1 LSHGRDEAC
10 FTRMGQLDRKESE
23 QTLTITFAS
32 CNLKCNLNSQG
43 VGFGPSRQRSS
54 PVWCGDINEGSPRFH
69 KFRPFHRLCLTRN
82 LSSRRGSKGS
92 RVPQIF
98 LSKTHMPEHS
108 GDWQFWIDRGGTFT
122 DIVAR
127 RPDGQIV
134 SSKLLSDNPEQYP
147 DATVEGIR
155 RMLGLRPDEPVPA
168 QRVAS
173 VKLGTTVAT
182 NALLE
187 RKGERTVL
195 VITGGLADVLKIG
208 TQQRPRLFDLKIV
221 LPEPLYE
228 RVVEVDGRF
237 SAEGE
242 ELQPLDLIAARAA
255 LEQVRAQGIRAAA
268 VVCLHG
274 YRYPQHEQ
282 ALAELAREL
291 GFSQVS
297 TSHETS
303 QLINLVNRGD
313 TTVVDAYL
321 SPVLRRYAG
330 GLREA
335 LPGIPLFFMQSNGG
349 LVDAARF
356 QGKNAI
362 LSGPAGGVVGT
373 AKAAAQAGIDRVI
386 GFDMGGTSTDVT
398 HFAGELERRFET
410 EVGGVRIC
418 VPMMHI
424 HTVAAGGGSICR
436 FDGARLRVGPESA
449 GANPGPAAYRRDG
462 PLTVTDCNVM
472 LGRLPPDFFP
482 KIFGPNGDLPLDR
495 ERVAQAFRELGEIQ
509 AHSGKSLTVDE
520 LAVGFLRIAVE
531 NMANAIKKISVARGY
546 DVTKYTLVTFGG
558 AGGQH
563 ACAVADALRM
573 ERVLIHPLAGVL
585 SAFGIGQAE
594 LRALRESS
602 VELPLSPEGM
612 NEAELVL
619 ASLEEQARR
628 ELQSQHSEAESL
640 IRKFHVRYQGTNTA
654 LPVEAD
660 SLANLTEAFQAAH
673 RARFGFTMDPEERG
687 LMIAAVSV
695 EAIGRGIHGRTS
707 ARSVEA
713 DELLLAHEDRSNKLV
728 TEQART
734 SGSSSDSAELAEILP
749 VASTNVR
756 FGESW
761 QSTPVFDRERLVAG
775 SKIAGPA
782 LVVERTTIT
791 VIEPG
796 WQGEITRALDLML
809 TRTVPRP
816 LHTAIGTEVDPV
828 LLEVFNNLFMSIAE
842 QMGVVLQNSAYSVN
856 IKERLDF
863 SCALFDDQGRLVA
876 NAPHI
881 PVHLG
886 SMGGA
891 VRSIILNRGDRVR
904 AGDVFA
910 LNDPF
915 AGGTHLPDITVVTP
929 IFLEGG
935 PRNRGALQG
944 ISGGRP
950 AFWVAS
956 RGHHADVGGITPGS
970 MPSNSKSIDE
980 EGIRI
985 TDFLLVQEGRFRE
998 KELIELLSSGPY
1010 PARNIPQNI
1019 GDLHAQIAANEKGG
1033 RELKTLVEQ
1042 FDLDGVRAYM
1052 NHVRSNAAEQVRRVI
1067 DRLKPGGFVQR
1078 MDSGADIQVRID
1090 VDTQTRKG
1098 VVDFTG
1104 TSAQRNDNFN
1114 APSAIVNAV
1123 VLYVFRTLIKEEIPL
1138 NDGCL
1143 EALEIVVPR
1152 GSMLAPEPPAAVVA
1166 GNVETSQ
1173 ALASALYGALGVVAA
1188 GQGTMNNL
1196 TFGNDRYQYY
1206 ETIGGGAGAGP
1217 DFPGASAVHVHMTNT
1232 RLTDPEVLELRYP
1245 VRLETFQIRQH
1256 SGGAGRW
1263 CGGNGI
1269 VRQLRFREPMQVV
1282 ILANHRII
1290 PPFGVDGGDAGKV
1303 GRTSIVRKDGSVEV
1317 LNSCDQRD
1325 VAAGDAILVET
1336 PGGGGWGKVSSDW

>member
-1 LSHGRDEAC
+1 MPADS
-10 FTRMGQLDRKESE
+10 DR
-23 QTLTITFAS
+23 
-32 CNLKCNLNSQG
+32 
-43 VGFGPSRQRSS
+43 
-54 PVWCGDINEGSPRFH
+54 
-69 KFRPFHRLCLTRN
+69 
-82 LSSRRGSKGS
+82 
-92 RVPQIF
+92 
-98 LSKTHMPEHS
+98 
-108 GDWQFWIDRGGTFT
+108 WQFWIDRGGTFT
-122 DIVAR
+122 DIVACA
-127 RPDGQIV
+127 PDGGIF
-134 SSKLLSDNPEQYP
+134 SSKLLSENPEQYP
-147 DATVEGIR
+147 DATVAGIR
-155 RMLGLRPDEPVPA
+155 RVLGLRPGEPIPA
-168 QRVAS
+168 EKISS

-195 VITGGLADVLKIG
+195 VITRGLADVLRIG

-228 RVVEVDGRF
+228 RVVEIEGRF

-242 ELQPLDLIAARAA
+242 ELEPLNLIAVRDT
-255 LEQVRAQGIRAAA
+255 LKQVLADGIRAAA
-268 VVCLHG
+268 IICLRG

-282 ALAELAREL
+282 AVAGLAREL
-291 GFSQVS
+291 GFAQVS
-297 TSHETS
+297 ASHETS

-321 SPVLRRYAG
+321 SPVLRRYVD

-356 QGKNAI
+356 QGKNSI
-362 LSGPAGGVVGT
+362 LSGPAGGIVGA
-373 AKAAAQAGIDRVI
+373 AKVAARAGINRVI

-398 HFAGELERRFET
+398 HFAGEFERRFET
-410 EVGGVRIC
+410 EVAGLRIC

-424 HTVAAGGGSICR
+424 HTVAAGGGSICW
-436 FDGARLRVGPESA
+436 FDGGRLRVGPESA
-449 GANPGPAAYRRDG
+449 GANPGPAAYRRNG

-482 KIFGPNGDLPLDR
+482 KIFGPNGDLPLDG
-495 ERVAQAFRELGEIQ
+495 ERVSEGFRELEAEIE
-509 AHSGKSLTVDE
+509 ARSGNSLSPEE
-520 LAVGFLRIAVE
+520 LASGFLRIAVE

-573 ERVLIHPLAGVL
+573 DRVLIHPLAGVL
-585 SAFGIGQAE
+585 SAYGIGLAE

-602 VELPLSPEGM
+602 VELALSPEGLAD
-612 NEAELVL
+612 AERTL
-619 ASLEEQARR
+619 AALEEDARQ
-628 ELQSQHSEAESL
+628 ELRLQQSETEKV
-640 IRKFHVRYQGTNTA
+640 IRKFHLRYRGTNTA
-654 LPVEAD
+654 LAVEPGRVA
-660 SLANLTEAFQAAH
+660 SITEAFQAAH
-673 RARFGFTMDPEERG
+673 RSRFGFTMDPNERG
-687 LMIAAVSV
+687 LVIAAVSV
-695 EAIGRGIHGRTS
+695 EAIGSGGTFGRTAAS
-707 ARSVEA
+707 SVEP
-713 DELLLAHEDRSNKLV
+713 DELLLVRGEQGDAPGREQDGLATCRARSPAAAG
-728 TEQART
+728 EG
-734 SGSSSDSAELAEILP
+734 GSEAALQETP
-749 VASTNVR
+749 TNVM
-756 FGESW
+756 FSESW
-761 QSTPVFDRERLVAG
+761 QSTPVFNRETLMAG
-775 SKIAGPA
+775 SKIVGPA
-782 LVVERTTIT
+782 LVIEPTTIT

-796 WQGEITRALDLML
+796 WHGEITGELDLML
-809 TRTVPRP
+809 TRIVPRP
-816 LHTAIGTEVDPV
+816 VRIAIGTEADPV

-842 QMGVVLQNSAYSVN
+842 QMGVVLQNAAYSVN

-863 SCALFDDQGRLVA
+863 SCALFDAEGRLVA

-891 VRSIILNRGDRVR
+891 VRSIIDRRGDQVR
-904 AGDVFA
+904 AGNVFA

-929 IFLEGG
+929 VFPEYR
-935 PRNRGALQG
+935 PRKRGALHEV
-944 ISGGRP
+944 SGERP

-970 MPSNSKSIDE
+970 MPPDSKTIDE

-985 TDFLLVQEGRFRE
+985 TDFLLVEKGHFRE
-998 KELIELLSSGPY
+998 RELTELLSHGRY

-1033 RELKTLVEQ
+1033 RELKGLMEQ
-1042 FDLDGVRAYM
+1042 FGLAAVQAYM
-1052 NHVRSNAAEQVRRVI
+1052 NHVRANAAEQVRRVI
-1067 DRLKPGGFVQR
+1067 DRLKPGHFVQR
-1078 MDSGADIQVRID
+1078 MDSGAEIHVRID
-1090 VDTQTRKG
+1090 VDPEERRATI
-1098 VVDFTG
+1098 DFSG
-1104 TSAQRNDNFN
+1104 TSGQRADNFN
-1114 APSAIVNAV
+1114 APTAIVNAV

-1143 EALEIVVPR
+1143 EALKILVPE
-1152 GSMLAPEPPAAVVA
+1152 GSMLAPQPPAAVVA

-1173 ALASALYGALGVVAA
+1173 AVANALYGALGVIAA

-1217 DFPGASAVHVHMTNT
+1217 DFPGASAVHTHMTNT

-1245 VRLETFQIRQH
+1245 VVLETFQIRKK
-1256 SGGAGRW
+1256 SGGDGRW
-1263 CGGNGI
+1263 RGGDGI
-1269 VRQLRFREPMQVV
+1269 VRQLRFREPMKVV
-1282 ILANHRII
+1282 ILANHRVVA
-1290 PPFGVDGGDAGKV
+1290 PFGLEGGNPGEVGK
-1303 GRTSIVRKDGSVEV
+1303 TSVLRKDGSIEV
-1317 LNSCDQRD
+1317 LASCDQRD
-1325 VAAGDAILVET
+1325 VAAGDAIVLET
-1336 PGGGGWGKVSSDW
+1336 PGGGGFGGK

>member
-1 LSHGRDEAC
+1 
-10 FTRMGQLDRKESE
+10 
-23 QTLTITFAS
+23 
-32 CNLKCNLNSQG
+32 
-43 VGFGPSRQRSS
+43 
-54 PVWCGDINEGSPRFH
+54 
-69 KFRPFHRLCLTRN
+69 
-82 LSSRRGSKGS
+82 
-92 RVPQIF
+92 
-98 LSKTHMPEHS
+98 MPEDS
-108 GDWQFWIDRGGTFT
+108 DRWQFWIDRGGTFS
-122 DIVAR
+122 DIVACT
-127 RPDGQIV
+127 PDGRLL
-134 SSKLLSDNPEQYP
+134 SSKLLSDNPEHYP

-155 RMLGLRPDEPVPA
+155 RMLDLKPYDPIPA
-168 QRVAS
+168 EKIAS

-195 VITGGLADVLKIG
+195 VITRGLADVLKIG

-221 LPEPLYE
+221 LPEALYE

-242 ELQPLDLIAARAA
+242 ELQPLNLTAVRDELK
-255 LEQVRAQGIRAAA
+255 QVRTVGIGAAA
-268 VVCLHG
+268 IVCLHG

-282 ALAELAREL
+282 AIAELAREL

-321 SPVLRRYAG
+321 SPVLRRYVD
-330 GLREA
+330 GLRQA

-356 QGKNAI
+356 QGKNSI
-362 LSGPAGGVVGT
+362 LSGPAGGIVGA
-373 AKAAAQAGIDRVI
+373 AKVAARAGVNRVI
-386 GFDMGGTSTDVT
+386 AFDMGGTSTDVT
-398 HFAGELERRFET
+398 HFAGEFERRFET
-410 EVGGVRIC
+410 EVAGVRIC

-424 HTVAAGGGSICR
+424 HTVAAGGGSICW
-436 FDGARLRVGPESA
+436 FDGGRLRVGPESA
-449 GANPGPAAYRRDG
+449 GANPGPAAYRRNG
-462 PLTVTDCNVM
+462 PLTVTDCNVI

-482 KIFGPNGDLPLDR
+482 KIFGPNGHLPLDK
-495 ERVAQAFRELGEIQ
+495 ERVAEAFVELE
-509 AHSGKSLTVDE
+509 AEVKARSGKSLTADE
-520 LAVGFLRIAVE
+520 LAGGFLRIAVE

-563 ACAVADALRM
+563 ACAVADALQM

-585 SAFGIGQAE
+585 SAYGIGQAE

-602 VELPLSPEGM
+602 VELALGPEGLAD
-612 NEAELVL
+612 AELAL
-619 ASLEEQARR
+619 AGLEEDARR
-628 ELQSQHSEAESL
+628 ELRFQHSETERVV
-640 IRKFHVRYQGTNTA
+640 RKFHVRYRGTNTA
-654 LPVEAD
+654 LPVE
-660 SLANLTEAFQAAH
+660 SGSVANITEAFQAAH
-673 RARFGFTMDPEERG
+673 RSRFGFTMDPDERG
-687 LMIAAVSV
+687 LVIAAVSV
-695 EAIGRGIHGRTS
+695 EAIGGDENGR
-707 ARSVEA
+707 
-713 DELLLAHEDRSNKLV
+713 DELPLVRGDRSSTLGS
-728 TEQART
+728 EQTRM
-734 SGSSSDSAELAEILP
+734 SGSSSGSTELAEVLP
-749 VASTNVR
+749 LPIASTEVMFN
-756 FGESW
+756 ESW
-761 QSTPVFDRERLVAG
+761 QPTPVFDRETLAPG
-775 SKIAGPA
+775 AKIAAPA
-782 LVVERTTIT
+782 LVIERTTIT

-796 WQGEITRALDLML
+796 WQGEITEELNLVL
-809 TRTVPRP
+809 TRIVSRP
-816 LHTAIGTEVDPV
+816 VHSAIGTEADPV

-863 SCALFDDQGRLVA
+863 SCALFDAEGKLVA

-886 SMGGA
+886 SMGGT
-891 VRSIILNRGDRVR
+891 VRSIIQRRGDQVR
-904 AGDVFA
+904 AGDAFA

-929 IFLEGG
+929 VFPECP
-935 PRNRGALQG
+935 PRKRGALQG
-944 ISGGRP
+944 TLGGRP

-970 MPSNSKSIDE
+970 MPPNSKIIDE

-985 TDFLLVQEGRFRE
+985 TDFLLVEKGRFRE
-998 KELIELLSSGPY
+998 KELIELLSGGSY

-1033 RELKTLVEQ
+1033 RELKALVEQ
-1042 FDLDGVRAYM
+1042 FGLAGVQAYM
-1052 NHVRSNAAEQVRRVI
+1052 DHVRSNAAEQVRQVV
-1067 DRLKPGGFVQR
+1067 DRLKPGRFVQR
-1078 MDSGADIQVRID
+1078 MDSGAEIHVRID
-1090 VDTQTRKG
+1090 VDPEARGATI
-1098 VVDFTG
+1098 DFGG
-1104 TSAQRNDNFN
+1104 TSAQRTDNFN
-1114 APSAIVNAV
+1114 TPTAIVNAA

-1143 EALEIVVPR
+1143 EALEIVVPK

-1173 ALASALYGALGVVAA
+1173 ALANALYGALGVVAA

-1217 DFPGASAVHVHMTNT
+1217 DFTGASAVHTHMTNT

-1245 VRLETFQIRQH
+1245 VTLEAFQIRQH
-1256 SGGAGRW
+1256 SGGAGHWR
-1263 CGGNGI
+1263 GGDGI
-1269 VRQLRFREPMQVV
+1269 VRKLRFREPMQVV
-1282 ILANHRII
+1282 ILANHRIV
-1290 PPFGVDGGDAGKV
+1290 PPFGLEGGDAGKV
-1303 GRTSIVRKDGSVEV
+1303 GRTSILRKDGSIEV

-1325 VAAGDAILVET
+1325 VAAGDTIVVET
-1336 PGGGGWGKVSSDW
+1336 PGGGGWGKSEK

>member
-1 LSHGRDEAC
+1 
-10 FTRMGQLDRKESE
+10 
-23 QTLTITFAS
+23 
-32 CNLKCNLNSQG
+32 
-43 VGFGPSRQRSS
+43 
-54 PVWCGDINEGSPRFH
+54 
-69 KFRPFHRLCLTRN
+69 
-82 LSSRRGSKGS
+82 
-92 RVPQIF
+92 
-98 LSKTHMPEHS
+98 MPEDS
-108 GDWQFWIDRGGTFT
+108 DRWQFWIDRGGTFT
-122 DIVAR
+122 DIVGR
-127 RPDGQIV
+127 TPDGRIL
-134 SSKLLSDNPEQYP
+134 SSKLLSDNPEHYA

-155 RMLGLRPDEPVPA
+155 RMLDLKPHDPIPA
-168 QRVAS
+168 EKVAS

-195 VITGGLADVLKIG
+195 VITRGLADVLKIG

-221 LPEPLYE
+221 LPEALYE

-237 SAEGE
+237 SAQGE
-242 ELQPLDLIAARAA
+242 EIERLNLIAARDA
-255 LEQVRAQGIRAAA
+255 LRQVRVEGIRAAA
-268 VVCLHG
+268 IVCLHG
-274 YRYPQHEQ
+274 YRYPQHEK
-282 ALAELAREL
+282 AIAELAREL

-321 SPVLRRYAG
+321 SPVLRRYVD
-330 GLREA
+330 GLRKA
-335 LPGIPLFFMQSNGG
+335 LPGIPVFFMQSNGG
-349 LVDAARF
+349 LVDAVRF

-362 LSGPAGGVVGT
+362 LSGPAGGIIGA
-373 AKAAAQAGIDRVI
+373 AKVAARAGINRVI

-410 EVGGVRIC
+410 EVAGVRIC

-424 HTVAAGGGSICR
+424 HTVAAGGGSICW

-472 LGRLPPDFFP
+472 LGRVPPDFFP
-482 KIFGPNGDLPLDR
+482 RIFGPSGDLPLDKD
-495 ERVAQAFRELGEIQ
+495 RVAQVFRELGAEIQ
-509 AHSGKSLTVDE
+509 ERSGKSLGPDE
-520 LAVGFLRIAVE
+520 LAGGFLRIAVE

-585 SAFGIGQAE
+585 SAYGIGQAE

-602 VELPLSPEGM
+602 VELALTPEGVT
-612 NEAELVL
+612 EAELAL
-619 ASLEEQARR
+619 ARLEEDARQ
-628 ELQSQHSEAESL
+628 ELRFQHSEAESVV
-640 IRKFHVRYQGTNTA
+640 RKFHVRYRGTNNA
-654 LPVEAD
+654 LPVATG
-660 SLANLTEAFQAAH
+660 SVANITEAFQAGH
-673 RARFGFTMDPEERG
+673 QSRFGFTMDPDERG
-687 LMIAAVSV
+687 LVIATVSV
-695 EAIGRGIHGRTS
+695 EAIGFANDAHSRGGDPVGLAS
-707 ARSVEA
+707 EPRST
-713 DELLLAHEDRSNKLV
+713 DP
-728 TEQART
+728 
-734 SGSSSDSAELAEILP
+734 I
-749 VASTNVR
+749 ASTKVVFDEKR
-756 FGESW
+756 
-761 QSTPVFDRERLVAG
+761 QSTPVFDRETLAPG
-775 SKIAGPA
+775 SKIGGPA
-782 LVVERTTIT
+782 LVIERTTIT

-796 WQGEITRALDLML
+796 WQGEITEERDLML
-809 TRTVPRP
+809 TRIVPRP
-816 LHTAIGTEVDPV
+816 VHTAIGTEVDPV

-863 SCALFDDQGRLVA
+863 SCALFDAEGRLVA

-886 SMGGA
+886 SMGEA
-891 VRSIILNRGDRVR
+891 VRSIIQRRGDRVR
-904 AGDVFA
+904 AGDAFA

-929 IFLEGG
+929 VFLGYR
-935 PRNRGALQG
+935 PRTSRAIAKRRRKRGALHET
-944 ISGGRP
+944 SGERP
-950 AFWVAS
+950 DFWVAS

-970 MPSNSKSIDE
+970 MPPNSKIIDE
-980 EGIRI
+980 EGTRI
-985 TDFLLVQEGRFRE
+985 IDFLLVEQGRFRE
-998 KELIELLSSGPY
+998 RELIELISSGHY

-1033 RELKTLVEQ
+1033 RELKGLVEE
-1042 FDLDGVRAYM
+1042 FGFEGVRAYM
-1052 NHVRSNAAEQVRRVI
+1052 DHVRSNAAEQVRQVI
-1067 DRLKPGGFVQR
+1067 DRLKPGRFVQR
-1078 MDSGADIQVRID
+1078 MDSGAEIHVRID
-1090 VDTQTRKG
+1090 VDPKG
-1098 VVDFTG
+1098 RRAVIDFSG
-1104 TSAQRNDNFN
+1104 TSAQRTDNFN
-1114 APSAIVNAV
+1114 APTAIVNAV

-1143 EALEIVVPR
+1143 DALEIVVPK

-1173 ALASALYGALGVVAA
+1173 ALANALYGALGLVAA

-1217 DFPGASAVHVHMTNT
+1217 DFAGASAVHTHMTNT

-1245 VRLETFQIRQH
+1245 VRLEAFQIRQR

-1263 CGGNGI
+1263 RGGDGI
-1269 VRQLRFREPMQVV
+1269 VRKLRFSEPMRVV
-1282 ILANHRII
+1282 ILANHRVV
-1290 PPFGVDGGDAGKV
+1290 PPFGLHGGDAGKV
-1303 GRTSIVRKDGSVEV
+1303 GRTSILRNDGRIEV
-1317 LNSCDQRD
+1317 LGSCDQRD
-1325 VAAGDAILVET
+1325 VTAGDAIVVET
-1336 PGGGGWGKVSSDW
+1336 PGGGGWGVRGET